1 MNHIS
6 EVHSFY
12 LPTDEIPPEL
22 EEVANATAIPDTLKT
37 LGIVRG
43 LSKHGIPYLMLFFLS
58 NEKEPHYIQW
68 YGPDC
73 DHADNSVDEN
83 TFAFCLRKY
92 YLSADMNGCN
102 VQFVKA
108 GSTKTVYSL
117 VEVQN
122 FRLNLVSVS

>member
-1 MNHIS
+1 M
-6 EVHSFY
+6 HSFY

-117 VEVQN
+117 VEVEN
-122 FRLNLVSVS
+122 VRLNLVNVS